1 MKVATLQDV
10 LIEELQDLFDAEK
23 QLVRS
28 LPKMA
33 KAASDPELE
42 SLFREHL
49 EMTKG
54 QVQRLEQCFGLLD
67 QRPKS
72 KPCHG
77 MKGLV
82 EEGQEIAGEERP
94 EALLDA
100 GIAGAARKVEHY
112 EIAGYTNVI
121 SIAEQLGMNQAVELL
136 NETLQEETETERR
149 LTEVSKRMVHEAAG
163 IGQEMESGDE
173 EKSGAQQ
180 RQQKRGRAAAK
191 SGSSGQSRSSSR
203 TAAKKSGGGARAQSR
218 GGQRGGSARMLTD
231 PQEIRQWAEARGAQ
245 PACVRGTGRKKGD
258 VGMIRLDF
266 PGFSG
271 EKSLQPISWEEWSR
285 QFEENN
291 LALMVQEQ
299 TASGEQ
305 SNFNKLVSRENAKA
319 KRQGSP
325 KVKKAGG

>member
-1 MKVATLQDV
+1 MKVATLHDV

-23 QLVRS
+23 QLVRA

-42 SLFREHL
+42 SMFREHL

-54 QVQRLEQCFGLLD
+54 QVQRLEQCFGLLG

-100 GIAGAARKVEHY
+100 GIVGAARKVEHY
-112 EIAGYTNVI
+112 EIVSYTNVI

-136 NETLQEETETERR
+136 NETLQEETETDNR
-149 LTEVSKRMVHEAAG
+149 LAEVSKRMMKTAG
-163 IGQEMESGDE
+163 SIGEETQSGGEEESG
-173 EKSGAQQ
+173 GRQ
-180 RQQKRGRAAAK
+180 RQQKRGRGTGKRTA
-191 SGSSGQSRSSSR
+191 SSGGGR
-203 TAAKKSGGGARAQSR
+203 TAAKKSGGGARAQAR
-218 GGQRGGSARMLTD
+218 GGGMRGGAAHMLTD
-231 PQEIRQWAEARGAQ
+231 PQEIRRWAEERGGK

-258 VGMIRLDF
+258 IGMIRLDF

-271 EKSLQPISWEEWSR
+271 EQSLQPISWEEWTR

-291 LALMVQEQ
+291 LALLVQEK
-299 TASGEQ
+299 TAGGEQ